1 MKTKKGYP
9 RKSYSVERT
18 LKDLIKEIG
27 YEGIE
32 TAIKKK
38 KSSIQNISNP
48 LYKERQL
55 SHQDAMDLDIYCKK
69 KWSWYTLFKI
79 LRNFA

>member
-1 MKTKKGYP
+1 MNKKKALP

-18 LKDLIKEIG
+18 LKDLIDEIG

-32 TAIKKK
+32 IATGKK

-48 LYKERQL
+48 TYKERQL
-55 SHQDAMDLDIYCKK
+55 SH
-69 KWSWYTLFKI
+69 
-79 LRNFA
+79 